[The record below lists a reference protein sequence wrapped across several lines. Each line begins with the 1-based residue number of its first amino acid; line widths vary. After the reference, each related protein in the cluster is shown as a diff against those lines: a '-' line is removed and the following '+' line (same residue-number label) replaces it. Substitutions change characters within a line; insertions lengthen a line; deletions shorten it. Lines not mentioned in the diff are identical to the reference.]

1 MVNTSTLLANAGFS
15 KLTEMQEAY
24 LNDKNYN
31 HKILLAQTGSGKTV
45 AYLLQ
50 LMHYLNSNSDEN
62 ALILC
67 PTRELAIQV
76 HKNLTALR
84 TGIFSVVCYGG
95 HSFKDEVLQLKEMPQ
110 IMIGTPGRMLD
121 HLTRGS
127 LKKYDFKHWI
137 FDEYDKLLEFG
148 FLDTL
153 EDLLRDYI
161 PKSVQLISA
170 TEIEQIPR
178 FLSSYTFKTN
188 SFLNNDQPDISFFSL
203 QADGHDKFF
212 ALLSYISTLK
222 PEPSLIFCSHREAT
236 VRISTLLKENG
247 CNNVVYHG
255 GLEQFERETALIQ
268 FRNRTVNFM
277 VCTDLAARGLDI
289 PDIAY
294 VFHYQFPDTKE
305 TFIHRNGRTARM
317 KKNGNVI
324 LLHSSEEPLPAYC
337 SDFELKQLNAPNEV
351 LQFPQ
356 ESFLTLRISA
366 GRKDKIR
373 KMDIVGF
380 FMKDLQLNKDELG
393 IIDVLDRE
401 SYVAITPNA
410 FKRINNELRDI
421 RIKNKKAIIR
431 RFV

>member
-1 MVNTSTLLANAGFS
+1 MVNISILLENAGFS

-24 LNDKNYN
+24 LSDKNSN

-45 AYLLQ
+45 AYLIQ
-50 LMHYLNSNSDEN
+50 LMHYLNVNSHEN

-84 TGIFSVVCYGG
+84 TGLSSVVCYGG
-95 HSFKDEVLQLKEMPQ
+95 HSFKDEVLQLKESPQ
-110 IMIGTPGRMLD
+110 IVIGTPGRMLD

-127 LKKYDFKHWI
+127 LKKHDFKHWI

-153 EDLLRDYI
+153 EEMLRNFN

-170 TEIEQIPR
+170 TEIDQIPAFLKSFPFKTSS
-178 FLSSYTFKTN
+178 FLS
-188 SFLNNDQPDISFFSL
+188 NDQPDISFFSL
-203 QADGHDKFF
+203 QSEGHDKFF

-236 VRISTLLKENG
+236 ERISSLLKENG

-294 VFHYQFPDTKE
+294 VFHYQFPDSKE

-324 LLHSSEEPLPAYC
+324 LLHSSEEPLPEYC
-337 SDFELKQLNAPNEV
+337 SDFEMKPLIAPNEV
-351 LQFPQ
+351 LQFP
-356 ESFLTLRISA
+356 EEVFLTLRISA

-380 FMKDLQLNKDELG
+380 FLKDLQLRQEELG

-401 SYVAITPNA
+401 SYLAITTKA
-410 FKRINNELRDI
+410 FMRIKNDLRDSK
-421 RIKNKKAIIR
+421 IKNKKAIIR